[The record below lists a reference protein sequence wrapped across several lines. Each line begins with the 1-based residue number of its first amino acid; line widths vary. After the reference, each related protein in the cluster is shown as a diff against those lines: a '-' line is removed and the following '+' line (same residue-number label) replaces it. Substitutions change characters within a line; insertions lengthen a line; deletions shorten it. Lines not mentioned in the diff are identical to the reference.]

1 MDLIF
6 WVAFLVFIGIFLALD
21 LGVFHKDAH
30 VVPPREALAWTAVW
44 VTLAINVC
52 QAAVVGLALR
62 WIGMPSP
69 LLWAVATVVLEFV
82 PYLGATVMIAL
93 ISVTALATFDDAWRV
108 LLEQWLQDLGYE
120 VVTETGEGS
129 APTTAVDLV
138 IVDLPFPRQGG
149 VDLVKRIT
157 SRHPATPI
165 VALSSNFFSRIECC
179 GPVARDLGVD
189 CVLPKPATREA
200 LAAAVRRVLPV

>member
-1 MDLIF
+1 MACGQGSEI
-6 WVAFLVFIGIFLALD
+6 IKQELASSRNHFVSVL
-21 LGVFHKDAH
+21 
-30 VVPPREALAWTAVW
+30 TARF
-44 VTLAINVC
+44 ARA
-52 QAAVVGLALR
+52 QA
-62 WIGMPSP
+62 
-69 LLWAVATVVLEFV
+69 E
-82 PYLGATVMIAL
+82 
-93 ISVTALATFDDAWRV
+93 TAR
-108 LLEQWLQDLGYE
+108 LQSE
-120 VVTETGEGS
+120 VTEARAAAERYQHLYAEAVRGVSRMTDATKGIEAERDRLKAHAGFLLGERSRCVSLIARMAQVLGLRTGILGESWGGS
-129 APTTAVDLV
+129 GDPGWRYLV

-200 LAAAVRRVLPV
+200 IAAAVRRVLPV

>member
-1 MDLIF
+1 VIDADDL
-6 WVAFLVFIGIFLALD
+6 
-21 LGVFHKDAH
+21 
-30 VVPPREALAWTAVW
+30 
-44 VTLAINVC
+44 
-52 QAAVVGLALR
+52 
-62 WIGMPSP
+62 
-69 LLWAVATVVLEFV
+69 
-82 PYLGATVMIAL
+82 
-93 ISVTALATFDDAWRV
+93 WRV
-108 LLEQWLQDLGYE
+108 LLEQWLQGLGCE
-120 VVTETGEGS
+120 VLPAAADDQ
-129 APTTAVDLV
+129 APAPAVDLV